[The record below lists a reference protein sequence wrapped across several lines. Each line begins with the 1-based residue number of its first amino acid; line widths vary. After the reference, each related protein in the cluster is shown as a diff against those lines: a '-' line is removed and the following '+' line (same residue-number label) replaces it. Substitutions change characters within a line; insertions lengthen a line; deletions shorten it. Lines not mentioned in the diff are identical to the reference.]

1 MHAKHKIRTMLKI
14 TRNLEYYRD
23 LILVLT
29 QKELKV
35 RYKNSTLG
43 YLWSIANPLAFA
55 FVFFIVFG
63 LIMKVQKEQYVLFL
77 LTGLFPWQWFSNSV
91 NVSPMLLFGN
101 ASIVKKLNFPKEII
115 PLATVLNDTLHFI
128 LSIPVIILF
137 FPIYNKIPSFYW
149 IWEIPLLLIAQFLM
163 IYGISLIVSSV
174 NLFLRDLE
182 RLVNI
187 MVTVLF
193 YFTPIVYSET
203 MIPIQ
208 YRYLIYFNPLATL
221 MINWRNVLLNGQL
234 DIKLLAIT
242 LIYGGI
248 IFVAGHLVYKKLS
261 LRFAEV
267 L

>member
-1 MHAKHKIRTMLKI
+1 MFRR

-35 RYKNSTLG
+35 RYKNSALG

-63 LIMKVQKEQYVLFL
+63 LIMKVQKEHYVLFL

-91 NVSPMLLFGN
+91 NASPMLLFGN
-101 ASIVKKLNFPKEII
+101 ASIVKKLNFPKNII
-115 PLATVLNDTLHFI
+115 PLATVLNDTLHFT

-137 FPIYNKIPSFYW
+137 FLIYHKTPSFSW
-149 IWEIPLLLIAQFLM
+149 IYGIPLLLISQFL
-163 IYGISLIVSSV
+163 ITYGISLIISSV
-174 NLFLRDLE
+174 NLFFRDLE

-193 YFTPIVYSET
+193 YFTPIVYSEN
-203 MIPIQ
+203 MIPQ
-208 YRYLIYFNPLATL
+208 PYKHLIYFNPLATL
-221 MINWRNVLLNGQL
+221 IISWRNVLLNDRL
-234 DIKLLAIT
+234 DPKLLIIT

-248 IFVAGHLVYKKLS
+248 IFVVGQLIYKRLS
-261 LRFAEV
+261 FRFAEV